1 MPRVPPRLLARL
13 GSGFRATG
21 AAIRP
26 AVPFVLG
33 TGAVALG
40 GSLLLHE
47 ATGFRA
53 EGSPPLQTTTL
64 DTDPSKPGDET
75 SLAFDRKTG
84 RLLVF
89 GEPSS
94 EKVGPERSQEREI
107 NKTILVAGI
116 VGVIAVVLLLNR
128 GGK

>member
-1 MPRVPPRLLARL
+1 MPSVPPSML
-13 GSGFRATG
+13 GRFGRALRAG
-21 AAIRP
+21 GSSIRP

-40 GSLLLHE
+40 GSLLIHE
-47 ATGFRA
+47 ATQFRA

-64 DTDPSKPGDET
+64 DTDPTKPGDET
-75 SLAFDRKTG
+75 AFAFDRKTG

-89 GEPSS
+89 GQPSS
-94 EKVGPERSQEREI
+94 EKVGPERSQERQI
-107 NKTILVAGI
+107 QTGILVAGV
-116 VGVIAVVLLLNR
+116 VGAIAVVLLLTR